1 LTSNFVI
8 RSIVIVAVG
17 TDYEEDKD
25 MYDTIDNES
34 LKNRE
39 TPIDI
44 YAEMQKISW
53 FSDSNRNTMN
63 YLYDIKQFFEMP
75 SLLDNNETPNVVS
88 KPIPIPAQTNYG

>member
-1 LTSNFVI
+1 MTSNFVI

-25 MYDTIDNES
+25 MYDNIDNES

-39 TPIDI
+39 NPIDI

-53 FSDSNRNTMN
+53 FIDSNRNTMN

-75 SLLDNNETPNVVS
+75 SLLDNNETSNVFS